1 MLKGEQMLKI
11 ETIHANEQQRE
22 GPSPVAVPRI
32 WDASHRWLTIGV
44 VLTVVGAAFEAL
56 AVATILPI
64 TSRELGGLQLYGW
77 AFSAFMLTN
86 LIGVTVAGG
95 EADRLGPARP
105 FMAGVALF
113 VLGLLVSGFAAT
125 MPMLITGRAV
135 QGLGAGVIGSIS
147 YIAIARGYPTELK
160 PQMLAVLSSAWV
172 VPGLIGP
179 GLAAVVAE
187 LVGWRW
193 VFLGLAPV
201 MVGAGGLALHG
212 LRSLD
217 GNPSAPPD
225 WRRALAAVGLALGAG
240 LMLTGV
246 GVDALLP
253 RVGLMVV
260 GLGLAVPAL
269 QYLLPP
275 GTLWAAAALPAAIV
289 VSGLLNLAFFGV
301 DAFVPLALTTVRGQS
316 TTSAGLTLT
325 AATVT
330 WTTGAWLQARLAAT
344 RGRRPLVWSGLL
356 LTALGIV
363 ATAALLHPLVPTVL
377 APLAWGL
384 AGLGMGVAYSTL
396 SLVVL
401 EHAQGG
407 QEGRATAGL
416 QLMNVLGSAIGT
428 GIGGAVIAQSSA
440 AGGPGPGVLRQ
451 DLLMLGVVGL
461 AVLAAYRLP
470 TRESVTGDGSTS
482 DPPSAR
488 DEQHA

>member
-1 MLKGEQMLKI
+1 MLKV
-11 ETIHANEQQRE
+11 ETIHTNEQSRE
-22 GPSPVAVPRI
+22 GPSQVAAPRI
-32 WDASHRWLTIGV
+32 WDTSHRWLTIGL

-56 AVATILPI
+56 AVATILPL
-64 TSRELGGLQLYGW
+64 TSRDLGGLQLYGW

-105 FMAGVALF
+105 FLVGVALF

-125 MPMLITGRAV
+125 MPMLIVGRAV

-147 YIAIARGYPTELK
+147 YIAIARGYPSELK

-172 VPGLIGP
+172 IPGLIGP

-187 LVGWRW
+187 IVGWRW
-193 VFLGLAPV
+193 VFLGLVPV

-217 GNPSAPPD
+217 GNPAAPPD

-240 LMLTGV
+240 LLLTGI
-246 GVDALLP
+246 GVEGVLP
-253 RVGLMVV
+253 RVGLIAG
-260 GLGLAVPAL
+260 GLIVAVPAL

-289 VSGLLNLAFFGV
+289 VSGLLNMAFFGV

-316 TTSAGLTLT
+316 TTSAGLALT

-330 WTTGAWLQARLAAT
+330 WTTGAWLQARLAPI
-344 RGRRPLVWSGLL
+344 RGRRQLVWAGLV

-363 ATAALLHPLVPTVL
+363 ATAALLHPLVPAAL
-377 APLAWGL
+377 APLAWAL

-401 EHAQGG
+401 EHAQDG

-416 QLMNVLGSAIGT
+416 QLMNMLGSAIGT
-428 GIGGAVIAQSSA
+428 GIGGAFIAHSSTTS
-440 AGGPGPGVLRQ
+440 GTGSGVLRQ
-451 DLLMLGVVGL
+451 DLLMLAVVGL

-470 TRESVTGDGSTS
+470 TRSAVTDDGVTS

-488 DEQHA
+488 DE

>member
-1 MLKGEQMLKI
+1 MLNTEILH
-11 ETIHANEQQRE
+11 TNERNVE
-22 GPSPVAVPRI
+22 SAPEVLVPRI
-32 WDASHRWLTIGV
+32 WDASHRWLTIGL

-105 FMAGVALF
+105 FLMGVALF
-113 VLGLLVSGFAAT
+113 VLGLVVSGLAPT
-125 MPMLITGRAV
+125 MPVLIAGRAV
-135 QGLGAGVIGSIS
+135 QGLGAGVIGSIA
-147 YIAIARGYPTELK
+147 YIAIARGYPSELK
-160 PQMLAVLSSAWV
+160 PQMLAVVSSAWV
-172 VPGLIGP
+172 IPGLAGP

-187 LVGWRW
+187 IAGWRW

-201 MVGAGGLALHG
+201 MVAAGALALPG
-212 LRSLD
+212 LYSLG
-217 GNPSAPPD
+217 GNPAARPD
-225 WRRALAAVGLALGAG
+225 WQRALAAVGLAVGAG
-240 LMLTGV
+240 LVLNGIGAEGV
-246 GVDALLP
+246 AQ
-253 RVGLMVV
+253 RIGLVAV
-260 GLGLAVPAL
+260 GLGIAIPAL

-275 GTLWAAAALPAAIV
+275 GALRAGTALPAAIV

-301 DAFVPLALTTVRGQS
+301 DAFVPLALTTVREQS

-330 WTTGAWLQARLAAT
+330 WTTGAWLQARLAP
-344 RGRRPLVWSGLL
+344 RRSRRQLVRAGLA

-363 ATAALLHPLVPTVL
+363 GTAFILHPVVPAML

-401 EHAQGG
+401 EHAQAG

-416 QLMNVLGSAIGT
+416 QLMNVLGSALGT
-428 GIGGAVIAQSSA
+428 GIGGAVIAHSTI
-440 AGGPGPGVLRQ
+440 GGPGAGVVRQ
-451 DLLMLGVVGL
+451 DILMLGGI
-461 AVLAAYRLP
+461 VLALLAAQRLP
-470 TRESVTGDGSTS
+470 RHVPLDAATTPA
-482 DPPSAR
+482 PPATT
-488 DEQHA
+488 HHN

>member
-1 MLKGEQMLKI
+1 MLKVEP
-11 ETIHANEQQRE
+11 IHTNEQNRE
-22 GPSPVAVPRI
+22 ATSRVAVPKI
-32 WDASHRWLTIGV
+32 WDASHRWLTIGI

-56 AVATILPI
+56 AVATILPL

-86 LIGVTVAGG
+86 MIGVTVAGG

-105 FMAGVALF
+105 FLAGVALF
-113 VLGLLVSGFAAT
+113 VLGLLVSGFATT
-125 MPMLITGRAV
+125 MPLLIVGRAV

-147 YIAIARGYPTELK
+147 YIAIARGYPADLK
-160 PQMLAVLSSAWV
+160 PQMLAVISSAWV

-187 LVGWRW
+187 AVGWRW
-193 VFLGLAPV
+193 VFLGLVPV
-201 MVGAGGLALHG
+201 MVAAGGLALHG

-217 GNPSAPPD
+217 GNPATSPD

-246 GVDALLP
+246 GVEGLLP

-260 GLGLAVPAL
+260 GLGIAVPAL

-330 WTTGAWLQARLAAT
+330 WTTGAWLQARLAAS
-344 RGRRPLVWSGLL
+344 RGRRQLVWAGLV
-356 LTALGIV
+356 LTALGIL
-363 ATAALLHPLVPTVL
+363 ATAALLHPLVPALL

-428 GIGGAVIAQSSA
+428 GVGGAVIAQSSA
-440 AGGPGPGVLRQ
+440 TGSTGAGVLRQ
-451 DLLMLGVVGL
+451 DLLMLGAIGL

-470 TRESVTGDGSTS
+470 AQAAVVRDGTPSESTL
-482 DPPSAR
+482 AR
-488 DEQHA
+488 DEHKA